1 MREKEKRMDIDG
13 GGQIFKLRLWLPESL
28 PGRMLR
34 RMQSKAKVQKSLKD
48 PRGSLH

>member
-1 MREKEKRMDIDG
+1 MDIDEAVVAG
-13 GGQIFKLRLWLPESL
+13 VPVRARL
-28 PGRMLR
+28 LR